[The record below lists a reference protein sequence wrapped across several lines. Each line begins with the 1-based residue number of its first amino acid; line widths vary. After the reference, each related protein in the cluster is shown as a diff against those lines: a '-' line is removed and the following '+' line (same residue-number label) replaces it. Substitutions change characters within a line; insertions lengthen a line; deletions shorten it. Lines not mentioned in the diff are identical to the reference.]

1 MKSDDKEKKLI
12 QLDKELDGIFEELK
26 ETFKKLVFRSMTY
39 RDIHL
44 DMISD
49 KLQESFDKL
58 SPELKEKL
66 K

>member
-44 DMISD
+44 DMINWY
-49 KLQESFDKL
+49 
-58 SPELKEKL
+58 
-66 K
+66 